1 MNLAYKDIILVV
13 KIIIG
18 LLVFSVIAYVGW
30 KLEKSHIAELHK
42 KSNQDSLSPEI
53 EPDLDN

>member
-1 MNLAYKDIILVV
+1 MNLAHKDIILVV

-30 KLEKSHIAELHK
+30 KLEKSHIAELQK
-42 KSNQDSLSPEI
+42 KSNQDSLSPKI
-53 EPDLDN
+53 EPDLEN

>member
-1 MNLAYKDIILVV
+1 MNLAHKDIILVV

-30 KLEKSHIAELHK
+30 KLEKSHIAELQE
-42 KSNQDSLSPEI
+42 KSRQDSLAPEI